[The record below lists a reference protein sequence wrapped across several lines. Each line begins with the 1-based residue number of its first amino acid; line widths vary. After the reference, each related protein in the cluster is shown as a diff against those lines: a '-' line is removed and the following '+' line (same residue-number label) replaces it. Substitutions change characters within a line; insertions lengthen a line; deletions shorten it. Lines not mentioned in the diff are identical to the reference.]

1 MTTTP
6 VLAFLGWPEIVGILV
21 IVLILFGAKRVPELM
36 RGLGTGIKEFKKAS
50 REVQDELQRS
60 IEEDPAHNN
69 PPRQQTSAPAQ
80 QASSATAPAT
90 PGESSPASEPRKA

>member
-60 IEEDPAHNN
+60 IDEEPAHNTA
-69 PPRQQTSAPAQ
+69 PRQQAAAPA
-80 QASSATAPAT
+80 SSTPAT
-90 PGESSPASEPRKA
+90 PGEGGSGSEPRKA